1 MADSQ
6 VRVQNKSGEEEALD
20 FLQGELQQ
28 ATAGLR
34 DVQNKI
40 YASRGQVEQLA
51 QRSAKMMGDL
61 RRMEGELEQTPRQS
75 IRETY
80 GEAFE
85 VQQRL
90 LTTRSQLERLQAE
103 ESFLRG
109 KVETLESLGEMLNRG
124 DADGDGEQFN
134 ARELIIRIVDAQEE
148 QSERLARLMHD
159 GPAHS
164 LTNFMLQAEICEKMF
179 ERDPEKARAELTALK
194 EAARSA
200 FSKVRR
206 FIFDLR
212 PMMLRDLGIVPTLRR
227 YLEAFSDE
235 TDIATEFEFTGR
247 ERRFEH
253 YREALLFRG
262 VQAVLQN
269 ARDQSGATAVHVALD
284 LTDDTIRVVV
294 EDNGR
299 GFGSGR
305 LSLDPS
311 NSAALSLGT
320 LRERVELVG
329 GRVQVES
336 GPEHGARIEISLPA
350 GPEVRGA

>member
-1 MADSQ
+1 MAEPQ
-6 VRVQNKSGEEEALD
+6 VTVQNKSSEDEALD

-40 YASRGQVEQLA
+40 YTSRGQVEQLA
-51 QRSAKMMGDL
+51 QRSAKMMGEL
-61 RRMEGELEQTPRQS
+61 RRMDGELEQTPRQT

-80 GEAFE
+80 GEAFD

-103 ESFLRG
+103 ENFLRG
-109 KVETLESLGEMLNRG
+109 KVETLEALREMLNQQ
-124 DADGDGEQFN
+124 DADDGEQFN

-200 FSKVRR
+200 FSRVRR

-269 ARDQSGATAVHVALD
+269 ARDQSGATKVHVALD
-284 LTDDTIRVVV
+284 LTEDTIRVVI

-336 GPEHGARIEISLPA
+336 GPDHGARIEISLPA
-350 GPEVRGA
+350 GPEIRGA

>member
-1 MADSQ
+1 MAEPQ
-6 VRVQNKSGEEEALD
+6 VKVQNKSSGEEALD

-40 YASRGQVEQLA
+40 YTSRGQVEQLA
-51 QRSAKMMGDL
+51 QRSAKMMGEL
-61 RRMEGELEQTPRQS
+61 RRMDGELEQTPRQT

-80 GEAFE
+80 GEAFD

-103 ESFLRG
+103 ENFLRG
-109 KVETLESLGEMLNRG
+109 KVETLEALREMLNQQ
-124 DADGDGEQFN
+124 DADDGEQFN

-200 FSKVRR
+200 FSRVRR

-269 ARDQSGATAVHVALD
+269 ARDQSGATKVHVALD
-284 LTDDTIRVVV
+284 LTEDTIRVVI

-336 GPEHGARIEISLPA
+336 
-350 GPEVRGA
+350 

>member
-1 MADSQ
+1 MAEPQ
-6 VRVQNKSGEEEALD
+6 VKVQNKSSGEEALD

-40 YASRGQVEQLA
+40 YTSRGQVEQLA
-51 QRSAKMMGDL
+51 QRSAKMMGEL
-61 RRMEGELEQTPRQS
+61 RRMDGELEQTPRQT

-80 GEAFE
+80 GEAFD

-103 ESFLRG
+103 ENFLRG
-109 KVETLESLGEMLNRG
+109 KVETLEALREMLNQQ
-124 DADGDGEQFN
+124 DADDGEQFN

-200 FSKVRR
+200 FSRVRR

-269 ARDQSGATAVHVALD
+269 ARDQSGATKVHVALD
-284 LTDDTIRVVV
+284 LTEDTIRVVI

-336 GPEHGARIEISLPA
+336 GPDHGARIEISLPA
-350 GPEVRGA
+350 GPEIRGA